1 MVAIAVVAGL
11 LTPLLAGQQD
21 DTDTVY
27 KPGNGVVMPRV
38 VSDVKPQY
46 TADAFRRR
54 VNGSVFLECVVN
66 REGVPTNVEVVTSLD
81 EELDREALKALSQWR
96 FEPGRKDGKT
106 VSVRIEVQM
115 AFTTP

>member
-1 MVAIAVVAGL
+1 
-11 LTPLLAGQQD
+11 
-21 DTDTVY
+21 
-27 KPGNGVVMPRV
+27 MPRV
-38 VSDVKPQY
+38 VSDVKPRY

-96 FEPGRKDGKT
+96 FEPGKKDGKDGFGAYRGADGLHHT
-106 VSVRIEVQM
+106 VGV
-115 AFTTP
+115 